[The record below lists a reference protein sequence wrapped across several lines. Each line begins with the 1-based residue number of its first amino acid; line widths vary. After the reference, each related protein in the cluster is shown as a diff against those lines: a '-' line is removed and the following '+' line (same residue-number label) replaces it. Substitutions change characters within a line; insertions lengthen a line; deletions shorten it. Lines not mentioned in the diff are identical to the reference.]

1 MPVNHY
7 FQDGNGIG
15 NTAEKRLYE
24 DLIIEG
30 LKIYGQDVYYLPRT
44 LVNRDLILGED
55 MLSKFS
61 SALLLEAYMETT
73 EGFAGEQEIVNKFG
87 LEIREDTTFMIS
99 KRRFDQAV
107 DDKAT
112 LVAEGRPNE
121 GDIIYLP
128 LMNSFFEIQFV
139 QDQEPF
145 FQLGQLPVYKLVCTR
160 WEYSSEELNTGVGTI
175 DSAEDQYSLD
185 QLAHQNSLESGT
197 DRAFGTTALSTSL
210 ISPKSIESVTVTNG
224 GSYLTAPTVTF
235 ADPTGGGNETSI
247 VKFGSRA
254 YDGGNSGTTI
264 PTTGVTPSDTGAVEF
279 WLYIAERPAPGEVL
293 RIAEWGSNDAKQAKH
308 ILQIQNTNPGD
319 VCGIF
324 YYRPTSDI
332 GTGVSGTQIATNLG
346 QSEFGRWNWFRL
358 AQTDTGSNRVSSHFF
373 GSSGTNASVFSG
385 ATFNTQIIN
394 ADGFDLNPDG
404 DFADGKVFIDELR
417 FTSDGANTVPTLPT
431 ATEKNAAN
439 TLFFQDGERVTAT
452 GTAVLTNNV
461 LTSVTITEA
470 GNNYETAPT
479 VTFGESESGSI
490 LLENDSASGD
500 ANYLLLETYDL
511 QTQSNYAQNND
522 LDAQAGFDTSST
534 TDDILDFTERNPF
547 GEVDF

>member
-87 LEIREDTTFMIS
+87 LEIREDTTFMIAK
-99 KRRFDQAV
+99 KRFNQAV
-107 DDKAT
+107 DEKAT

-121 GDIIYLP
+121 GDIIYMP

-160 WEYSSEELNTGVGTI
+160 WEYSSEQIDTGVSTI

-185 QLAHQNSLESGT
+185 QLAHQLSLENEDG
-197 DRAFGTTALSTSL
+197 SL
-210 ISPKSIESVTVTNG
+210 
-224 GSYLTAPTVTF
+224 
-235 ADPTGGGNETSI
+235 
-247 VKFGSRA
+247 
-254 YDGGNSGTTI
+254 
-264 PTTGVTPSDTGAVEF
+264 
-279 WLYIAERPAPGEVL
+279 
-293 RIAEWGSNDAKQAKH
+293 
-308 ILQIQNTNPGD
+308 
-319 VCGIF
+319 
-324 YYRPTSDI
+324 
-332 GTGVSGTQIATNLG
+332 
-346 QSEFGRWNWFRL
+346 
-358 AQTDTGSNRVSSHFF
+358 
-373 GSSGTNASVFSG
+373 
-385 ATFNTQIIN
+385 
-394 ADGFDLNPDG
+394 
-404 DFADGKVFIDELR
+404 
-417 FTSDGANTVPTLPT
+417 
-431 ATEKNAAN
+431 
-439 TLFFQDGERVTAT
+439 
-452 GTAVLTNNV
+452 
-461 LTSVTITEA
+461 
-470 GNNYETAPT
+470 
-479 VTFGESESGSI
+479 

-500 ANYLLLETYDL
+500 SNYLLLETYAL
-511 QTQSNYAQNND
+511 QTQSTYANNTD
-522 LDAQAGFDTSST
+522 LDTEAGFDTSST
-534 TDDILDFTERNPF
+534 ADDILDFTERNPF